1 MQQMSHLIL
10 IILKQINENELD
22 FRSLY
27 YNAAVTNYK
36 KGKKRLPLKVA
47 FPLINKN
54 TLQIAPSS

>member
-1 MQQMSHLIL
+1 MSHLIL

-27 YNAAVTNYK
+27 YNVARGTNYK
-36 KGKKRLPLKVA
+36 KGKKRLPLKIA